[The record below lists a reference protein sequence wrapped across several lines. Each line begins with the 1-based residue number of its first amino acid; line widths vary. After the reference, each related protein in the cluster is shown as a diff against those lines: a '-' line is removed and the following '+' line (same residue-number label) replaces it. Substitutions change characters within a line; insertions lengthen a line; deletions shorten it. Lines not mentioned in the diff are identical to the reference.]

1 MGGKDEQIDAICNAK
16 FPKFHGNMTAMAVE
30 DEESPTSSSF
40 LICDPIEDLFEPAKA
55 ELIV

>member
-1 MGGKDEQIDAICNAK
+1 MGERDEQIDAICNAK
-16 FPKFHGNMTAMAVE
+16 FQKFHSNMTALAVE